1 MLESIRI
8 VEEKSRR
15 NSRKDGIHENILWR
29 IYGSDYRSRSREGK
43 NGFAQEKKWRDFLQ
57 ANLVAAV
64 GAN

>member
-15 NSRKDGIHENILWR
+15 NSRKDGIHDNILWR
-29 IYGSDYRSRSREGK
+29 IYGSDCRSREGK